1 MTMEQ
6 CFDRVL
12 IFNHCASHVHLA
24 DIGLI
29 KVSFV
34 KNFHFNLSWI
44 SNILLTFIFL
54 SDSLL
59 SLEPNFVF
67 FTHHSLCG
75 GISVRKTY
83 LINEALINLK

>member
-1 MTMEQ
+1 MSMEQ

-12 IFNHCASHVHLA
+12 IFNHCVSHDHLA

-29 KVSFV
+29 KVCFV
-34 KNFHFNLSWI
+34 ENFHFNLSGI
-44 SNILLTFIFL
+44 SSILLTFIFL

-67 FTHHSLCG
+67 LTDHSLCG
-75 GISVRKTY
+75 GINVRITH
-83 LINEALINLK
+83 LINEVLINLK